1 NNVEKSKEE
10 AINSIQ
16 GIIAI
21 CEESAASTEEV
32 SAIVNTQL
40 SSTGEVKEAIE
51 ELNKVVKNLEEM
63 TNEFI
68 I

>member
-1 NNVEKSKEE
+1 MLKKAREE

-40 SSTGEVKEAIE
+40 SSTE
-51 ELNKVVKNLEEM
+51 ES
-63 TNEFI
+63 
-68 I
+68 